1 MKIYSSDTVSSAEVD
16 AKVSSVRNQVSA
28 VDAKQTE
35 QIQKLR
41 VLLAVSFAV
50 NLLVAIGAYFA

>member
-1 MKIYSSDTVSSAEVD
+1 MKIYSSDTISVADVD
-16 AKVSSVRNQVSA
+16 AKVKNAVSE